1 MIGAL
6 GLSGRGGSPAPRRTP
21 RETGG
26 FAGAPSTSGFAG
38 APGLVGVAAYL
49 LAALLVGC
57 ASGRPAGGGAEPA
70 PTSVTLPFGVQ
81 EVRLVVADFR
91 FDPSELNVVAGSR
104 VIITAQN
111 ESGRLH
117 NLTLVDAEQ
126 GRRVFSVDVAAGG
139 LQRIDF
145 TPERPGV
152 FILYCDELG
161 HRALGEQGVVRVSPR
176 P

>member
-1 MIGAL
+1 MIGV
-6 GLSGRGGSPAPRRTP
+6 GRVPAI
-21 RETGG
+21 
-26 FAGAPSTSGFAG
+26 A
-38 APGLVGVAAYL
+38 

-57 ASGRPAGGGAEPA
+57 APGRPADRGADRA
-70 PTSVTLPFGVQ
+70 PTSITLPFGVQ
-81 EVRLVVADFR
+81 EVRLVVSDFR

-139 LQRIDF
+139 AQRIDF

-152 FILYCDELG
+152 LTLYCEELG
-161 HRALGEQGVVRVSPR
+161 HRALGEQGIVRVSPR